1 MAYDRNDMDERRNH
15 RLSLLLSVT
24 ALLALT
30 LCAWWA
36 YPRAKN
42 LLSPGDQAAAVSEQQ
57 TNDVVVTRGPL
68 TQALLLSGS
77 SEPERTDRLSF
88 RNSSGRVAMVYAA
101 PGEMVQEGQLLLE
114 LDVAELQRELAKVRG
129 ELLTAKNDLD
139 RLIEDRGLSKRIA
152 LEDELRRARQTLEE
166 ARSELERFA
175 KGKGTP
181 ADRLATARAE
191 LEAAQDALSDV
202 RDGKQAKEALESQR
216 ITADLAEIEH
226 GPYAWITNPSEED
239 RDHEWLLRIVML
251 NTRETYD
258 QALLRHDMDVR
269 GAEQKVEQARRE
281 VDALVKQIA
290 AGSPAMELKKRQA
303 AVQQAEAKVQQL
315 QDQLRALDEGDV
327 DPDVA
332 KAQAAVVKLQG
343 RASDAEASLSESTI
357 VAPFAGIIGEVNA
370 VPGGMVTPGQQL
382 MTLMSAESLRV
393 KVAVNEMDIG
403 RLAEGQNVTLT
414 FDAFPGQSVAGKL
427 GEIPRY
433 GTYQNGITVFN
444 VSVRFDSSGIDLRVG
459 MSAGVSV
466 PLDRKDSVL
475 KVPTM
480 AVQRDAEGSF
490 VLVVEKGR
498 ANRRSVEVGISDGIE
513 TEILE
518 GVTEGETVR
527 VVLQPPIGPI
537 WR

>member
-1 MAYDRNDMDERRNH
+1 MAYDRFDMDERRN
-15 RLSLLLSVT
+15 RRVSLLVGGA

-30 LCAWWA
+30 LCAVWA

-42 LLSPGDQAAAVSEQQ
+42 LLGQKDQASAGAQQQ
-57 TNDVVVTRGPL
+57 TNDVVVSRGPL
-68 TQALLLSGS
+68 TQALLLSGA
-77 SEPERTDRLSF
+77 SEPERTERLAF

-101 PGEMVQEGQLLLE
+101 PGDMVQEGQLLLE

-129 ELLTAKNDLD
+129 ELLKARNDLD
-139 RLIEDRGLSKRIA
+139 RLVEDRGLSKRIA

-166 ARSELERFA
+166 ARSELERFN

-181 ADRLATARAE
+181 ADRLATARTE
-191 LEAAQDALSDV
+191 LEAAQDALIEV
-202 RDGKQAKEALESQR
+202 RDGKQAREALESQR

-239 RDHEWLLRIVML
+239 RDREWLLRIVML
-251 NTRETYD
+251 NTRESYN
-258 QALLRHDMDVR
+258 QALLRHDMEVR
-269 GAEQKVEQARRE
+269 AAELKVEQAKRE
-281 VDALVKQIA
+281 VDALAKQVA
-290 AGSPAMELKKRQA
+290 AGITAMELKKRQA
-303 AVQQAEAKVQQL
+303 AVQQAQAKVQQI
-315 QDQLRALDEGDV
+315 QDQLRALDEGEV

-343 RASDAEASLSESTI
+343 RASDAEASLSESKI
-357 VAPFAGIIGEVNA
+357 VAPFTGIIGEMNA

-403 RLAEGQNVTLT
+403 RLTEGQDVTLT

-444 VSVRFDSSGIDLRVG
+444 VLVAFDASGVDLRVG
-459 MSAGVSV
+459 MSSSVSV
-466 PLDRKDSVL
+466 PLERKDNVL

-480 AVQRDAEGSF
+480 AVQRDAEGTF

-498 ANRRSVEVGISDGIE
+498 ANRRGVKVGISDGIE

-518 GVTEGETVR
+518 GLTEGETVR